1 MICKMLAAGSRRA
14 PPPLP
19 LLLRRW
25 LLEYSRLT
33 PPLRLSGGS
42 LKLSELWRIL
52 PITARS
58 CPFLFESLPF
68 WLFFFVLSLLFLII
82 IWSNEIVHFC
92 EWFTGRHN
100 ARQRILQL
108 VKDTSAKLKSL
119 SESDRQSDVNVCLF
133 TCDFYHPSLLPFFF
147 SLYLFSLNFF
157 GNFLCFFLDQPNKK
171 IEDAKLARDF
181 QTTLQEFQKVQ
192 QLASERESSYAP
204 SSSLPTTSYAC
215 VYPNKTNLSAWS
227 RYYSIEVGVFHSS
240 FHSSPCYFDAWCCCV
255 CLQR

>member
-25 LLEYSRLT
+25 LLEYSRLI
-33 PPLRLSGGS
+33 PPLRLSVGS

-68 WLFFFVLSLLFLII
+68 WLLFFFFFLLLLYDRMKLFT
-82 IWSNEIVHFC
+82 FC

-133 TCDFYHPSLLPFFF
+133 ACDFYHPSLLPFFF
-147 SLYLFSLNFF
+147 FF
-157 GNFLCFFLDQPNKK
+157 IFFFFCLDQPNKK

-215 VYPNKTNLSAWS
+215 VYPNKTNLSARS
-227 RYYSIEVGVFHSS
+227 RYYIIEVGVFHSS
-240 FHSSPCYFDAWCCCV
+240 FHSSPCYFDTWWWCCCV
-255 CLQR
+255 CPQR